1 MIKRSNHQE
10 DKTIVSKYTPNIKAP
25 KWINID
31 RHDGKNLQQHNNGRR
46 LQYLTDNN
54 GQNIQK
60 KNQSR
65 NS

>member
-31 RHDGKNLQQHNNGRR
+31 RHDGKNLQQHNNSRR

-54 GQNIQK
+54 G
-60 KNQSR
+60 
-65 NS
+65 